1 MACTRLRAVQA
12 WAQRFAVFHDLIL
25 RRTVSAGRDRAALH
39 NMDKK
44 PFTEL
49 GLSPAILQAVAKMG
63 FEEAS
68 PIQSAAI
75 IPLMAGADL
84 VGQSHTGS
92 GKTAAFGI
100 PAIEKLDLKSR
111 ALQVLILC
119 PTRELAVQVAEEVN
133 RLALFSKGFHAV
145 PIYGGQ
151 AYDRQLRAL
160 RAGVQMV
167 IGTPGRVMD
176 HMNRGTLSLDNIKMV
191 VLDEADRM
199 LDMGFRDDIKF
210 ILDQAPAERQTVF
223 FSATLPKAIK
233 DLINTYAT
241 DPEMIRIADK
251 PLSVPAIEQVYY
263 EVARR
268 SKVEVLTRLIDLQ
281 EVKLGIVFCSTKV
294 MVDSLT
300 EHLVA
305 RGYSADRLHG
315 DINQTGRERVMNR
328 FRQGKLEFL
337 VATDVAARGIDVEN
351 VEVVFN
357 YDLPNDGEDYVHRIG
372 RTGRAGKTGR
382 AITFVEGREI
392 YRLQNIM
399 RFTKMKIRRE
409 RVPSLD
415 EVEQKRTNLFFEQL
429 RGTLVSGKYKKYD
442 GFLDRL
448 LDQGYAPT
456 DISSA
461 LIHQLIGSAETGA
474 GEEIL
479 EDKPAKPK
487 KEKGKKGAAG
497 KRAGD
502 EKRPGAK
509 KAAAPR
515 GGRSSEGW
523 RKLFVNAGRR
533 MKIGPGELVGAI
545 TGMTNLKGD
554 VIGAIEV
561 FDKHLFVDIAD
572 EHVYTVMEKLDGI
585 RIKGR
590 RINVELADE

>member
-1 MACTRLRAVQA
+1 ME
-12 WAQRFAVFHDLIL
+12 
-25 RRTVSAGRDRAALH
+25 
-39 NMDKK
+39 KK
-44 PFTEL
+44 PFTDL

-75 IPLMAGADL
+75 PLLMEGSDL

-100 PAIEKLDLKSR
+100 PALEQIDLKSR

-119 PTRELAVQVAEEVN
+119 PTRELAVQVAEEIN
-133 RLALFSKGFHAV
+133 KLALFSKGFHAV

-176 HMNRGTLSLDNIKMV
+176 HMERGTLSLDHIKMV
-191 VLDEADRM
+191 ILDEADRM

-210 ILDQAPAERQTVF
+210 VLDQAPSERQTVF
-223 FSATLPKAIK
+223 FSATLPRQIK
-233 DLINTYAT
+233 DLIKTYGRNPKT
-241 DPEMIRIADK
+241 IQIEDK
-251 PLSVPAIEQVYY
+251 PLSVPAIDQVYY

-268 SKVEVLTRLIDLQ
+268 SKVEVLTRLIDL
-281 EVKLGIVFCSTKV
+281 EEIKLGIIFCSTKV

-300 EHLVA
+300 ENLVA

-328 FRQGKLEFL
+328 FRQKKLEFL

-372 RTGRAGKTGR
+372 RTGRAGKSGR

-415 EVEQKRTNLFFEQL
+415 EVEQKRTNQFFEQL
-429 RGTLVSGKYKKYD
+429 RGRLVSGDYKKYD

-448 LDQGYAPT
+448 LDQGFAPT

-461 LIHQLIGSAETGA
+461 LIHQLVGGESGA
-474 GEEIL
+474 AEEIQ
-479 EDKPAKPK
+479 EDRPQKPVR
-487 KEKGKKGAAG
+487 EKGKKKAEG
-497 KRAGD
+497 KRREVGKSVD
-502 EKRPGAK
+502 GSQELDRPVGRN
-509 KAAAPR
+509 PRR
-515 GGRSSEGW
+515 GGMAPAGW
-523 RKLFVNAGRR
+523 RRVFINAGRK
-533 MKIGPGELVGAI
+533 MKIGPGEIVGAI
-545 TGMTNLKGD
+545 TGMTGLKGD

-561 FDKHLFVDIAD
+561 FDKHLFVNLAE

>member
-1 MACTRLRAVQA
+1 ME
-12 WAQRFAVFHDLIL
+12 
-25 RRTVSAGRDRAALH
+25 
-39 NMDKK
+39 KK
-44 PFTEL
+44 PFNEL
-49 GLSPAILQAVAKMG
+49 GLSPDILQAVAKMG

-75 IPLMAGADL
+75 PILMEGSDL

-100 PAIEKLDLKSR
+100 PAIEKIDLKR
-111 ALQVLILC
+111 RDLQVLILC
-119 PTRELAVQVAEEVN
+119 PTRELAVQVAEEIN
-133 RLALFSKGFHAV
+133 KLAMFSRGFHAV

-151 AYDRQLRAL
+151 AYDRQLKAL

-176 HMNRGTLSLDNIKMV
+176 HMERGTLSLDNIKMV
-191 VLDEADRM
+191 ILDEADRM
-199 LDMGFRDDIKF
+199 LDMGFRDDIRF
-210 ILDQAPAERQTVF
+210 ILDRAPAERQILF

-233 DLINTYAT
+233 DLINTYT
-241 DPEMIRIADK
+241 RDPKTIRIEDK

-268 SKVEVLTRLIDLQ
+268 SKLEVLTRLIDMQ
-281 EVKLGIVFCSTKV
+281 DIKLGIIFCSTKV

-300 EHLVA
+300 EHLVT

-372 RTGRAGKTGR
+372 RTGRAGKSGR

-392 YRLQNIM
+392 YRLQNII

-415 EVEQKRTNLFFEQL
+415 EVEEKRTNAFFEQL
-429 RGTLVSGKYKKYD
+429 RGMLVSGDYKKYD

-448 LDQGYAPT
+448 LDQGFAPT

-461 LIHQLIGSAETGA
+461 LIHQLVGTETAAGA
-474 GEEIL
+474 AIL
-479 EDKPAKPK
+479 EDKPQRDGGKPPRDEGKPARPK
-487 KEKGKKGAAG
+487 KDKGKKDFQP
-497 KRAGD
+497 R
-502 EKRPGAK
+502 EREER
-509 KAAAPR
+509 APR
-515 GGRSSEGW
+515 GGRGSEGMK
-523 RKLFVNAGRR
+523 RLFINAGSK
-533 MKIGPGELVGAI
+533 MKIGPGDLVGTI
-545 TGMTNLKGD
+545 TGMTGLKGD
-554 VIGAIEV
+554 AIGAIEI
-561 FDKHLFVDIAD
+561 FDKHLFVDVAAK
-572 EHVYTVMEKLDGI
+572 HVNLVVEKIDGI

-590 RINVELADE
+590 RINVEVADE

>member
-1 MACTRLRAVQA
+1 ME
-12 WAQRFAVFHDLIL
+12 
-25 RRTVSAGRDRAALH
+25 
-39 NMDKK
+39 KK

-49 GLSPAILQAVAKMG
+49 GLSPNLLQAVAEMG

-75 IPLMAGADL
+75 PLLMEGSDI

-100 PAIEKLDLKSR
+100 PAIEKIDLKQR
-111 ALQVLILC
+111 DLQVLILC
-119 PTRELAVQVAEEVN
+119 PTRELAVQVAEEIN
-133 RLALFSKGFHAV
+133 KLALFSRGFHAV

-176 HMNRGTLSLDNIKMV
+176 HMDRGTLSLDKTKMV
-191 VLDEADRM
+191 ILDEADRM
-199 LDMGFRDDIKF
+199 LDMGFRDDIRF
-210 ILDQAPAERQTVF
+210 ILDRVPGERQIAF

-233 DLINTYAT
+233 ELISTYSHQPKT
-241 DPEMIRIADK
+241 IRIEDK
-251 PLSVPAIEQVYY
+251 PLHVPAIDQIYY

-268 SKVEVLTRLIDLQ
+268 SKLEVLTRLIDM
-281 EVKLGIVFCSTKV
+281 EDIKLAIVFCSTKV

-305 RGYSADRLHG
+305 RGYSADKLHG
-315 DINQTGRERVMNR
+315 DISQTGRERVMNR
-328 FRQGKLEFL
+328 FKQGKLEFL
-337 VATDVAARGIDVEN
+337 VATDVAARGIDVED

-382 AITFVEGREI
+382 AVTFVEGREI
-392 YRLQNIM
+392 YRLQNII

-415 EVEQKRTNLFFEQL
+415 EVERRRTDVFFEEL
-429 RGTLVSGKYKKYD
+429 RDTLVSGDCRKYD
-442 GFLDRL
+442 GFIDRL
-448 LDQGYAPT
+448 LDQGFAPT
-456 DISSA
+456 EIASA
-461 LIHQLIGSAETGA
+461 LIHRLIGKEAPIG
-474 GEEIL
+474 GEIE
-479 EDKPAKPK
+479 EARPRRDEKPVRGK
-487 KEKGKKGAAG
+487 KEKGKKKAL
-497 KRAGD
+497 
-502 EKRPGAK
+502 K
-509 KAAAPR
+509 KKKSETGGFGTEMPR
-515 GGRSSEGW
+515 KPARGSEGM
-523 RKLFVNAGRR
+523 RTLFINAGRK

-545 TGMTNLKGD
+545 TGMTGLTGEA
-554 VIGAIEV
+554 IGAIDVHEKHVFVEV
-561 FDKHLFVDIAD
+561 ADQHVDQVI
-572 EHVYTVMEKLDGI
+572 EKLDGI

-590 RINVELADE
+590 RINVELAEV

>member
-1 MACTRLRAVQA
+1 ME
-12 WAQRFAVFHDLIL
+12 
-25 RRTVSAGRDRAALH
+25 
-39 NMDKK
+39 KK

-75 IPLMAGADL
+75 PPLLKGCDL

-100 PAIEKLDLKSR
+100 PAIELIDLKSHD
-111 ALQVLILC
+111 LQVLILC
-119 PTRELAVQVAEEVN
+119 PTRELAVQVTEEIN
-133 RLALFSKGFHAV
+133 RLAAFSRGFHSI
-145 PIYGGQ
+145 PIYGGT

-160 RAGVQMV
+160 RGGVQMV

-176 HMNRGTLSLDNIKMV
+176 HMEKGTLKLNKLKMV
-191 VLDEADRM
+191 ILDEADRM
-199 LDMGFRDDIKF
+199 LDMGFRDDIAM
-210 ILDQAPAERQTVF
+210 ILEKAPAERQTVF
-223 FSATLPKAIK
+223 FSATLPKQIK
-233 DLINTYAT
+233 LLINTYAK
-241 DPEMIRIADK
+241 DPETIQIEDK

-268 SKVEVLTRLIDLQ
+268 SKLEVLSRLIDMNDI
-281 EVKLGIVFCSTKV
+281 KLGIIFCSTKV

-409 RVPSLD
+409 RAPSLD
-415 EVEQKRTNLFFEQL
+415 EVEEKRINVFFEQL
-429 RGTLVSGKYKKYD
+429 RGLLVSGNYKKYD
-442 GFLDRL
+442 ALLDRL

-461 LIHQLIGSAETGA
+461 LIHQLIGAESAV
-474 GEEIL
+474 GEAIQ
-479 EDKPAKPK
+479 EDKPQRPTREGEREGPA
-487 KEKGKKGAAG
+487 KEKGKKKKDRPERGDRPERVDRPE
-497 KRAGD
+497 RA
-502 EKRPGAK
+502 ERPV
-509 KAAAPR
+509 R
-515 GGRSSEGW
+515 QGRAEAGW
-523 RKLFVNAGRR
+523 RRMFINAGHK
-533 MKIGPGELVGAI
+533 MKIGPGEIVGAI
-545 TGMTNLKGD
+545 TGMTGLKGD

-561 FDKHLFVDIAD
+561 FDKHLFVNVAED
-572 EHVYTVMEKLDGI
+572 HVYTVMEKLDGI